1 MKNENKTRSSPQRC
15 RQPGSSR
22 EGEQRGAR
30 ASPRRG
36 AGGMEG
42 TEGNRG
48 FGVAAPPPP
57 GAPAHLVA
65 SFVDAGRG
73 TLAQEVLGAPEVVW
87 GALHLQQRRCG
98 KGGKAHGSPPGGPL
112 GSSSPTTEPR
122 RLSVLAW
129 QCTEKKSRPW
139 DIVLGQQPP
148 ASYLASTERA
158 TPHEGPRMDGAV
170 RLPKTTLS
178 LGPVRAGS
186 EALTDALKKKKKKNT
201 SKQTAELQGGE
212 RHLPAPRTETYG
224 IAKPALQASAAAGGG
239 NASASCSRKKIP
251 ELQPS
256 PGVLGSAA
264 APLAQR
270 PGPGWTP
277 VTANGAEHQPS
288 RSPAWVGE
296 SGSEIS
302 SGSASRGCG
311 SLP

>member
-36 AGGMEG
+36 ARGMEG

-48 FGVAAPPPP
+48 FGVAAPPPPP

-186 EALTDALKKKKKKNT
+186 EALTDALKKKKKKIRANKLPSCKVARGT
-201 SKQTAELQGGE
+201 SPPREQKPMGLQNPLCKHQLRLE
-212 RHLPAPRTETYG
+212 EEMLQLPAREKKFQNCSHP
-224 IAKPALQASAAAGGG
+224 QACWA
-239 NASASCSRKKIP
+239 P
-251 ELQPS
+251 QP
-256 PGVLGSAA
+256 LRR
-264 APLAQR
+264 L
-270 PGPGWTP
+270 
-277 VTANGAEHQPS
+277 
-288 RSPAWVGE
+288 
-296 SGSEIS
+296 SGQ
-302 SGSASRGCG
+302 GRDG
-311 SLP
+311 LR